1 MKIKLTLTSLF
12 LLLILGSFAQTI
24 TINPTSAN
32 RGQKLPVTI
41 SGTSTN
47 FARGSNTITFIK
59 QGTATA
65 SVSITN
71 LTVVNNSIMNGFI
84 NIASN
89 APLGTYSVNVTN
101 SLNTPVNLINGFTV
115 NGVAPSL
122 VTIIPNTATQGQQ
135 LKVTITGQN
144 TNFSIGS
151 NTLHFFSQGTESFNI
166 VPIGNNA
173 PLSNTIIQFD
183 ALVKGTAPLGVY
195 SVGIENAMDG
205 LVMLN
210 NSFTVTQSNKAIASI
225 SPNSGKQNQQ
235 LTVTI
240 TGVNTQFNAGSPTLF
255 FMRKGSPTND
265 IQTIN
270 FNATSN
276 NIANAT
282 IHIASNATLGLYD
295 ILYNNINDGIIPAL
309 LSSFTVNA
317 ANAPSLVSI
326 TPNTSMQGQGLNVT
340 ITGTNTHFSS
350 GSNTLHFF
358 SQGTETFDILD
369 FGNSTVLSDSSI
381 VFNAF
386 VSPTAALGIYSV
398 GVENNLDGIV
408 MFNNSFTVTKTNK
421 SITNISPNKGKQN
434 QQLTVTI
441 TGLNTKFNTG
451 SPTIYFIRQGSPT
464 NDIEMLGFAATSA
477 TSATVQVSISPN
489 AALGLYDIGYFN
501 LNDGAVLKP
510 DAFTVEIA
518 NSINEIE
525 ESSIKIFPNPAKN
538 ILNIESKNNITSVQ
552 IVDLLGKLIMNNFPQ
567 KQTPNLSL
575 EFSEIQIPK
584 GIYFVTVQS
593 IEGLITQRIIIE

>member
-1 MKIKLTLTSLF
+1 MKIKFTLTSLF

-41 SGTSTN
+41 TGTATN
-47 FARGSNTITFIK
+47 FARGSNTISFIK
-59 QGTATA
+59 QGSPTN
-65 SVSITN
+65 SVNISN
-71 LTVVNNSIMNGFI
+71 LTVINNTTMGGFI

-89 APLGTYSVNVTN
+89 SPLGLYSVKITN
-101 SLNTPVNLINGFTV
+101 PQNIPINLANGFTV

-122 VTIIPNTATQGQQ
+122 VSITPNTAIQNQQ
-135 LKVTITGQN
+135 LKVTILGQN
-144 TNFSIGS
+144 TNFNSGS
-151 NTLHFFSQGTESFNI
+151 NTLHFFTQGTESFDIDAN
-166 VPIGNNA
+166 GNNT

-195 SVGIENAMDG
+195 SVGVENAMDG

-210 NSFTVTQSNKAIASI
+210 NSFTVTQTNKAIASI
-225 SPNSGKQNQQ
+225 SPNNGEQNQQ

-240 TGVNTQFNAGSPTLF
+240 TGVNTQFNTGSPTLF
-255 FMRKGSPTND
+255 FMRQGSPTNE
-265 IQTIN
+265 IETIN
-270 FNATSN
+270 FNATSASK
-276 NIANAT
+276 ANVT
-282 IHIASNATLGLYD
+282 IHIDPNASLGLYD
-295 ILYNNINDGIIPAL
+295 ILYYNISDGIIPAL

-317 ANAPSLVSI
+317 GKAPSLVTI
-326 TPNTSMQGQGLNVT
+326 TPNTASQGQGLNVT
-340 ITGTNTHFSS
+340 ITGTKTHFSS

-358 SQGTETFDILD
+358 SQGSETLDILD

-386 VSPTAALGIYSV
+386 VSPSAALGIYSV
-398 GVENNLDGIV
+398 GVENNADGLV
-408 MFNNSFTVTKTNK
+408 MLNNSFTVTRTNK
-421 SITNISPNKGKQN
+421 IITNVSPNKGNQN

-464 NDIEMLGFAATSA
+464 NDIEVLSFAAASA

-501 LNDGAVLKP
+501 LNDGAVLNP
-510 DAFTVEIA
+510 DAFTVEMA

-525 ESSIKIFPNPAKN
+525 EIGIKIFPNPAKN
-538 ILNIESKNNITSVQ
+538 MLNIESKNNITSVQ
-552 IVDLLGKLIMNNFPQ
+552 IVDLLGKLILNNAPQ
-567 KQTPNLSL
+567 KQTPILSL
-575 EFSEIQIPK
+575 EFSDIQIPK

-593 IEGLITQRIIIE
+593 IDGIITKKVIIE

>member
-408 MFNNSFTVTKTNK
+408 MLNNSFTVTKTNK